1 MRHSFDVW
9 KNDVQCA
16 LRDGGCSANIIVQ
29 AKCSSF
35 KGKAGSL
42 LFTLPRDATL
52 VQILNI
58 LDGVYGI
65 IYPSEKLI
73 QQLYTSK
80 QEATES
86 VVDYGM
92 RLEGLIQRCI
102 ERKAINNDVKN
113 EMLRTK
119 LWSGLSDNY
128 LRNSSHYVYKYDT
141 IDDLETLR
149 KELRGKEFYL

>member
-1 MRHSFDVW
+1 ML

-42 LFTLPRDATL
+42 LFTLPTDATP
-52 VQILNI
+52 VQVLNK
-58 LDGVYGI
+58 LDGVYGK
-65 IYPSEKLI
+65 IYPSEI
-73 QQLYTSK
+73 QQFYTSK
-80 QEATES
+80 QEARES

-92 RLEGLIQRCI
+92 RLEELIQRCI

-119 LWSGLSDNY
+119 Y
-128 LRNSSHYVYKYDT
+128 
-141 IDDLETLR
+141 
-149 KELRGKEFYL
+149 